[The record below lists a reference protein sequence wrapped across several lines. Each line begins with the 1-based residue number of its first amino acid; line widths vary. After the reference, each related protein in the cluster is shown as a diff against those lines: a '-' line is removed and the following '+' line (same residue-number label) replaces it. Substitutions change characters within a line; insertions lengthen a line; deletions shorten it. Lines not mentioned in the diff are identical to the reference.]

1 MERKRGR
8 PRKEIQK
15 TSKDRYYELKERME
29 SEGRVQVGTWLKGE
43 TLEWLKEEALK
54 EDTSIG
60 GIIDELVEGRRREKG
75 SIK

>member
-8 PRKEIQK
+8 PKKEVQK